1 MNRSAVKN
9 TWCVTRWTHQ
19 CTDYCAKKECREMCG
34 TGGGHRDLKEED
46 FKLKGDAAYEYRWN
60 HGKLGS
66 TPRDFIIGTT
76 KFADGAK

>member
-1 MNRSAVKN
+1 
-9 TWCVTRWTHQ
+9 
-19 CTDYCAKKECREMCG
+19 MCG